1 MRKSLFLA
9 ALLPAMTG
17 CMTPTVGGLNH
28 QQYVRA
34 KKGQGTRRAVPASF
48 QDVYDSIVE
57 SWQKSVD
64 QINQSGAGSIRAS
77 VSKEESAV
85 FFDMVDNAPILG
97 ISAGTSY
104 AAYLYPSAQ
113 ENSTDLEVVVMS
125 PILGEEKSR
134 GMEGQ
139 FFSGIAEAAELKKL
153 RRGSAPQGSAAAQPA
168 APRLAPAAAPAAQS
182 DVDQFPGKRVA
193 SRPDDYA
200 LVVGIG
206 AYQSLPS
213 ADFGERDAETVRR
226 YLIGLGVPEE
236 NVIVLTGARATLTGM
251 AKYLEEWLPRN
262 ATSQSR
268 VFFYY
273 SGHGAPDP
281 AKGDA
286 YLVPWDGDP
295 TFLKSSAYPVAR
307 VYQQLAALKAKEIL
321 VALDACFSGAGGRS
335 VIAKGARP
343 LVTVAEAKAPG
354 DPRFAILSA
363 SSGEEIA
370 GSLEEQSHG
379 LFTYHLLKGL
389 GGEADADKDGHV
401 SAQELHA
408 FVRSGVARGARR
420 QNREQTPQLHAP
432 NPAIKFY

>member
-1 MRKSLFLA
+1 
-9 ALLPAMTG
+9 
-17 CMTPTVGGLNH
+17 MTPTIGGLNH

-48 QDVYDSIVE
+48 QDVYDAAAEV
-57 SWQKSVD
+57 WQKTAD
-64 QINQSGAGSIRAS
+64 QINQAGAGSLRAGI
-77 VSKEESAV
+77 SKEEAAV
-85 FFDMVDNAPILG
+85 YFDMIDNAPIMG

-104 AAYLYPSAQ
+104 AAYLYPTDR
-113 ENSTDLEVVVMS
+113 EDSTDLEVIMIS

-139 FFSGIAEAAELKKL
+139 TLASIAEAAELKKL
-153 RRGSAPQGSAAAQPA
+153 RRAGAPPASAAAPRA
-168 APRLAPAAAPAAQS
+168 APAPVPSAATYAPAARS
-182 DVDQFPGKRVA
+182 DVDQFRGKPF
-193 SRPDDYA
+193 SPRPDDYA

-206 AYQSLPS
+206 SYQNLPA
-213 ADFGERDAETVRR
+213 ADFGERDAEAVRR
-226 YLIGLGVPEE
+226 HLIGLGVPEE

-262 ATSQSR
+262 VTAQSR

-281 AKGDA
+281 VKGDA

-307 VYQQLAALKAKEIL
+307 VYRQLEELKAKEIL

-343 LVTVAEAKAPG
+343 LVTMTEAKAPG

-363 SSGEEIA
+363 SAGEEIA

-401 SAQELHA
+401 SVQELHA
-408 FVRSGVARGARR
+408 FVRTGVQRGARR

-432 NPAIKFY
+432 NPGLRFY